1 MKQEDM
7 NNQLELNRKDA
18 LALTQTFSK
27 DWLSNCIRKQL
38 ELCKQDLRT
47 QADGG
52 VENPS
57 PLTLTPE
64 NAKLA
69 QKAVRAVLAFYLGM
83 APSNEGTRSK
93 FKAECEAHI
102 ATLKSIETGELKVL
116 NAKEAKAKAAELEE
130 LQKLQAELLAKA
142 AAIQEALEL

>member
-1 MKQEDM
+1 M
-7 NNQLELNRKDA
+7 NHQLELNRTDA

-38 ELCKQDLRT
+38 ELAKQDLRT

-83 APSNEGTRSK
+83 GPSNEGTRAK
-93 FKAECEAHI
+93 FKAECEAHL